1 MSAPALRLLALDTAT
16 LTASAAV
23 VRVVPGLAPEVLAD
37 GEVATGA
44 GGGNAS
50 ERLMPLVAELM
61 ERAALRVADLD
72 AVAVGAGPGSF
83 TGLRIGLATAKGL
96 AFAAEKPLWLVS
108 SLGALAWS
116 MDAAGDALRVPVLDA
131 RRGELF
137 AGFYRAP
144 AGGGVPRAVAPERV
158 MPPGELA
165 AAIMALATSSGDG
178 DGDAAVAVAGDALV
192 AHVAGLANLP
202 MNVRRLSGRATPPAA
217 GVAALAAAGDRA
229 DGLAHGA
236 PAYLRPAEAEVMYP
250 DGVPGAL
257 RRR

>member
-1 MSAPALRLLALDTAT
+1 MTALKLLALDTAT
-16 LTASAAV
+16 LTASVAV
-23 VRVVPGLAPEVLAD
+23 VRVVPGAAPEVLAEGD
-37 GEVATGA
+37 AET
-44 GGGNAS
+44 GNAS

-61 ERAALRVADLD
+61 DRARLTMADLD

-96 AFAAEKPLWLVS
+96 AFAAGKPLWLVS

-116 MDAAGDALRVPVLDA
+116 MDGGGAGLRVPVLDA
-131 RRGELF
+131 RRGELY
-137 AGFYRAP
+137 AGFYRLHDDDS
-144 AGGGVPRAVAPERV
+144 VPRAVAPERV
-158 MPPGELA
+158 MPPADLA
-165 AAIMALATSSGDG
+165 AAI
-178 DGDAAVAVAGDALV
+178 AAVDAGAPDEVTVAGDALV
-192 AHVAGLANLP
+192 AHAAALASLP
-202 MNVRRLSGRATPPAA
+202 LNVRRASGRATPPAV

-257 RRR
+257 RR

>member
-23 VRVVPGLAPEVLAD
+23 VRVVPGEAPEVLAD
-37 GEVATGA
+37 GDVATGA
-44 GGGNAS
+44 GGSNAS

-61 ERAALRVADLD
+61 ERAALRMADLD

-144 AGGGVPRAVAPERV
+144 VGGGAPRAVAPERV

-165 AAIMALATSSGDG
+165 AAIMALAPPDG
-178 DGDAAVAVAGDALV
+178 GVAVAVAGDALV

-202 MNVRRLSGRATPPAA
+202 MNVHRLSGRATPPAA

-257 RRR
+257 RKR

>member
-1 MSAPALRLLALDTAT
+1 MTPLRLLALDTAT
-16 LTASAAV
+16 LTASVAV
-23 VRVVPGLAPEVLAD
+23 VRVVPGGAPEVLAEGD
-37 GEVATGA
+37 SET
-44 GGGNAS
+44 GNAS
-50 ERLMPLVAELM
+50 ERLLPLVAELM
-61 ERAALRVADLD
+61 ERAGMRMADLD

-116 MDAAGDALRVPVLDA
+116 MDVGDALRVPVLDA
-131 RRGELF
+131 RRGELY
-137 AGFYRAP
+137 AGFFRVD
-144 AGGGVPRAVAPERV
+144 GNGGVPRAVAPERV
-158 MPPGELA
+158 LPPADLA
-165 AAIMALATSSGDG
+165 AAIR
-178 DGDAAVAVAGDALV
+178 AVASAADAEVAIAGDALV
-192 AHVAGLANLP
+192 AHAAALATLP
-202 MNVRRLSGRATPPAA
+202 VNVRRVGGRVTPPAV

-257 RRR
+257 RKR